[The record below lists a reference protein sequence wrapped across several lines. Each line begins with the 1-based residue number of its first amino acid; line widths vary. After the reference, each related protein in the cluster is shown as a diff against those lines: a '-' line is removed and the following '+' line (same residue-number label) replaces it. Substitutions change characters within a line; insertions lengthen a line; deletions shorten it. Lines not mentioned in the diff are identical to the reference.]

1 MPDTLQIPSFDHV
14 AHKNFWRRK
23 RADAMSREAS
33 AASLQTLSSR
43 SARVVHEYSDMD
55 EMPISQWFFESV
67 SERTHRARSRATM
80 RVATSSRRVVAT
92 CRDAEGANRYT
103 FR

>member
-1 MPDTLQIPSFDHV
+1 VFDRV

-23 RADAMSREAS
+23 RADAMSREAF
-33 AASLQTLSSR
+33 AALLQTLSSG
-43 SARVVHEYSDMD
+43 SARAVHEYSDMD

-67 SERTHRARSRATM
+67 CERTRRARSCATKRAPP
-80 RVATSSRRVVAT
+80 SSRRVVAA
-92 CRDAEGANRYT
+92 CRDAAGANRYT